1 MAKSL
6 FSGKLSNG
14 VAIELVEAETFSGKN
29 EFAIKIAGEV
39 ASVSSVS
46 VLRTGTV
53 QVKTSAKSIRIDKKV
68 EDPKGASSTEAPS
81 LSDIK
86 EKN

>member
-14 VAIELVEAETFSGKN
+14 VAIELIEAETFSGKN
-29 EFAIKIAGEV
+29 EFAIKIAGQV

-46 VLRTGTV
+46 MLRTGTI
-53 QVKTSAKSIRIDKKV
+53 QVKTTAKSIRIENKTA
-68 EDPKGASSTEAPS
+68 EPEGSSKAPT
-81 LSDIK
+81 LSDVK
-86 EKN
+86 